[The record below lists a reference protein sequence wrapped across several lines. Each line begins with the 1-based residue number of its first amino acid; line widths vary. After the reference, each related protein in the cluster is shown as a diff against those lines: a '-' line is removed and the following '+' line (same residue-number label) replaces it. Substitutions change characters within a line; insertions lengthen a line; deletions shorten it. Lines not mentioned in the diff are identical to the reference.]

1 LSLSRIRRYV
11 YTLRYI
17 PIGMI
22 VVYQKLIS
30 PFLLPS
36 CRFYPSCSA
45 YARLAFKEYGI
56 IKGGILSFMRILKC
70 HPLHPGG
77 YDPLR

>member
-1 LSLSRIRRYV
+1 M
-11 YTLRYI
+11 
-17 PIGMI
+17 PIGLI

-45 YARLAFKEYGI
+45 YARLAFMEYGI
-56 IKGGILSFMRILKC
+56 LKGGILSLMRILKC